1 MPAPDERAESHAPRV
16 VPPTLRLRIEEPG
29 KPTTPAR
36 PLLPAKRPMV
46 SQPRMVQP
54 PAATPPAVYADEMSD
69 TNSSFRVHALPPDF
83 LVRLRSTR
91 LDASGNRVENLSA
104 QGREPLRCCLRYAD
118 PGEAILLFGYEPPIG
133 KSPYREIG
141 AVFAHAEACAGPAA
155 DGYPEEWRGK
165 PQVLRSYD
173 ARGWIRDAVM
183 HDGTDP
189 EREIARL
196 LSDPEAVQL
205 HSRNVAYGCFMF
217 VVTRKGA

>member
-1 MPAPDERAESHAPRV
+1 
-16 VPPTLRLRIEEPG
+16 
-29 KPTTPAR
+29 
-36 PLLPAKRPMV
+36 
-46 SQPRMVQP
+46 
-54 PAATPPAVYADEMSD
+54 MSD

-141 AVFAHAEACAGPAA
+141 AVFAHAGACAGPAA